1 MFQSDDSLF
10 DEMTKQCEN
19 GTDNVEPTTC
29 KPESTATH
37 ETETLPDIVLNQNKK
52 DAAQGLVMPSLNP
65 ANVDAEI
72 DNDRDMPINPPSHKE
87 AKPRKLKGNN
97 NTENTR
103 ADKTPKLPR
112 NSSCCSKNK
121 NKKTPPK
128 SRPSPKA
135 DKEVPNNP
143 GSPGGILT
151 VKRYSLRKGT
161 PNKYVHK
168 PLKCTMCDH
177 EVNNKSELKTYH

>member
-1 MFQSDDSLF
+1 MFQSNDSLF

-19 GTDNVEPTTC
+19 GTDNIEPTTC

-37 ETETLPDIVLNQNKK
+37 ETETLPNIVLNQNKK

-65 ANVDAEI
+65 ADVDAEI

-87 AKPRKLKGNN
+87 AKPRKLKGND

-121 NKKTPPK
+121 NKKMPPK

-143 GSPGGILT
+143 
-151 VKRYSLRKGT
+151 
-161 PNKYVHK
+161 
-168 PLKCTMCDH
+168 
-177 EVNNKSELKTYH
+177 